1 MRVAVHVGDTLS
13 LNSHRAKKYDE
24 RVQTEA
30 DAGVRHFGGSVR
42 LPSCITGVVALAE
55 KLACERLRS
64 RVSVRLAV
72 IVAM

>member
-1 MRVAVHVGDTLS
+1 MNAT
-13 LNSHRAKKYDE
+13 
-24 RVQTEA
+24 VQTEA